1 MQEQYVESLTYQ
13 VKSSE
18 LITYANPPPLDVD
31 AGTWAGR
38 LENMLL
44 TCHLKARHKSV
55 DDARREVESYLH
67 AWEID
72 AGIRQGRGSMEFVY
86 KSASTINLPPSD
98 GVSTGIPAAVSE
110 KFRVSVTYTLD
121 ITPVTL
127 TSYPSPPEGFKA
139 SPDVETLWMRY
150 EGYSDGKE
158 PLETMGYFCLTLIEQ
173 MYGYGNE
180 KRETAARTLNV
191 ESEVFERLGEL
202 TSTKGSIT
210 TARKAPQGGRWQ
222 PLTAAERTWMETVI
236 RRLIRR
242 LGEYAGCDNPSILVK
257 VGMRDFPPLE

>member
-1 MQEQYVESLTYQ
+1 LQEQYVESLTYQ
-13 VKSSE
+13 VKYSE
-18 LITYANPPPLDVD
+18 LITYADPPPLDVD
-31 AGTWAGR
+31 AGTWTGR
-38 LENMLL
+38 LENMML
-44 TCHLKARHKSV
+44 TCQLKARHRSV

-72 AGIRQGRGSMEFVY
+72 AGIRQGRGSMGFVY

-98 GVSTGIPAAVSE
+98 GASTGIPAAVSE
-110 KFRVSVTYTLD
+110 KFRVNVTYTLD

-127 TSYPSPPEGFKA
+127 RSYPSPPEGFKV

-173 MYGYGNE
+173 MYGYGNG

-202 TSTKGSIT
+202 TSTRGSMT
-210 TARKAPQGGRWQ
+210 TARKAPQQGQWQ
-222 PLTAAERTWMETVI
+222 PLTGAERRWIEAVVG
-236 RRLIRR
+236 RLILR
-242 LGEYAGCDNPSILVK
+242 LGEYAGRDDPDTLVK
-257 VGMRDFPPLE
+257 VGMKDFPPLQ